1 MSRRTTDLT
10 SQIYQL
16 FNEKL
21 ENQLETMDEN
31 KILYQRLLDTTYQQ
45 SNDGTLSVNHP
56 LISRIDD
63 ILDDMVRMNVTMKL
77 VLHSLERN
85 TPLTTSTREPER
97 TLHNERIDQYLRDNN
112 VFAAMYLLMSQP
124 LN

>member
-31 KILYQRLLDTTYQQ
+31 KILYQKLLDTVYQQ
-45 SNDGTLSVNHP
+45 SADNILSINHP
-56 LISRIDD
+56 LITRIDD
-63 ILDDMVRMNVTMKL
+63 ILDDMVRMNVNMKL
-77 VLHSLERN
+77 VLHSLERD
-85 TPLTTSTREPER
+85 TPLTTSNREPER

-112 VFAAMYLLMSQP
+112 VFAAMYLLMNQP

>member
-1 MSRRTTDLT
+1 MSRATDLT
-10 SQIYQL
+10 SQMYEL
-16 FNEKL
+16 FNQKL

-31 KILYQRLLDTTYQQ
+31 KILYQRLLDTVYQQ
-45 SNDGTLSVNHP
+45 SSDNILSINHP
-56 LISRIDD
+56 LITRIDD

-97 TLHNERIDQYLRDNN
+97 TLHNERIDQYIRDNN
-112 VFAAMYLLMSQP
+112 VFAAMYLLMNQSS
-124 LN
+124 N

>member
-1 MSRRTTDLT
+1 MSRATDLT
-10 SQIYQL
+10 SQMYEL
-16 FNEKL
+16 FNQKL

-31 KILYQRLLDTTYQQ
+31 KILYQRLLDTVYQQ
-45 SNDGTLSVNHP
+45 SADNILSINHP
-56 LISRIDD
+56 LITRIDD

-97 TLHNERIDQYLRDNN
+97 TLHNERIDQYIRDNN
-112 VFAAMYLLMSQP
+112 VFAAMYLLMNQP
-124 LN
+124 IN